1 MLSPRFCV
9 RGRLRAVKRS
19 AALKP
24 AESVRSRKMVLW
36 FRSSL
41 QKLPFSATP
50 VAVNKRLL
58 KGMNLVAFGH
68 FSASGTVNRLENNR
82 TALTRADL
90 TREKVLEAAEA
101 VFARRGLSG
110 TRVREIAEAAGV
122 NVATLYIYFP
132 SKQHLYEAV
141 LERGVRPLIEMMS
154 EFAAGERGR
163 EATER
168 LFARVMR
175 HLGTRP
181 YFSRLV
187 YLEAISEGR
196 HLPEL
201 VDRWLR
207 PVLEHA
213 LGEARRGTTS
223 PPWEESLSPLVVT
236 SFIHLTLGHFAI
248 APLFRQFFGSDPLSE
263 EWIAQQTKFV
273 ATLIRQMFPQFG
285 GDQKA

>member
-1 MLSPRFCV
+1 V
-9 RGRLRAVKRS
+9 NQVEERA
-19 AALKP
+19 
-24 AESVRSRKMVLW
+24 
-36 FRSSL
+36 
-41 QKLPFSATP
+41 P
-50 VAVNKRLL
+50 V
-58 KGMNLVAFGH
+58 
-68 FSASGTVNRLENNR
+68 S
-82 TALTRADL
+82 RADL
-90 TREKVLEAAEA
+90 TREKILQAAEG

-132 SKQHLYEAV
+132 SKEDLYEAV
-141 LERGVRPLIEMMS
+141 LESGVHPLVELLS
-154 EFAAGERGR
+154 EFATGERGSR
-163 EATER
+163 ATEL
-168 LFARVMR
+168 LFARVMQ

-187 YLEAISEGR
+187 YLEAISEGS

-201 VDRWLR
+201 VNRWLR

-248 APLFRQFFGSDPLSE
+248 APLFREFFGSDPLSE
-263 EWIAQQTKFV
+263 EWITQQTKFV
-273 ATLIRQMFPQFG
+273 ATLIRQMFPQIAQG
-285 GDQKA
+285 PQA

>member
-1 MLSPRFCV
+1 V
-9 RGRLRAVKRS
+9 NQVEERA
-19 AALKP
+19 
-24 AESVRSRKMVLW
+24 
-36 FRSSL
+36 
-41 QKLPFSATP
+41 P
-50 VAVNKRLL
+50 V
-58 KGMNLVAFGH
+58 
-68 FSASGTVNRLENNR
+68 S
-82 TALTRADL
+82 RADL
-90 TREKVLEAAEA
+90 TREKILEAAEV

-132 SKQHLYEAV
+132 SKEDMYEAV
-141 LERGVRPLIEMMS
+141 LESGVRPLVELMS
-154 EFAAGERGR
+154 EFAAGERGSR
-163 EATER
+163 ATEL
-168 LFARVMR
+168 LFTRVMQ

-187 YLEAISEGR
+187 YLEAISEGS

-207 PVLEHA
+207 PILEHA

-248 APLFRQFFGSDPLSE
+248 APLFREFFGSDPLSD
-263 EWIAQQTKFV
+263 EWITQQTKFV
-273 ATLIRQMFPQFG
+273 ATLIRQMFPQIAEA
-285 GDQKA
+285 QQA